1 MIAITPAYIFK
12 KSIPGYLKVFF
23 IVSCV
28 IISHIYPL
36 LWYKELSVLNYGPIR
51 DKPKYFSQIYV
62 CEEEFW
68 FQESHKTIYP
78 YPSLLFPI
86 SSFSFFLF
94 FFLFSFRYLHS
105 PSFASTL
112 APDPVLSVTLYLRLH
127 HRGSWPCHNAHQWS
141 CASQR
146 PSSPVPSSVPQR
158 PSYGAT
164 TAGEKERR
172 EGLSPGG

>member
-1 MIAITPAYIFK
+1 M
-12 KSIPGYLKVFF
+12 FF
-23 IVSCV
+23 IVSWV

-51 DKPKYFSQIYV
+51 DNPNILLKSMFAKRNSGFKSLTKPSTHI
-62 CEEEFW
+62 
-68 FQESHKTIYP
+68 P
-78 YPSLLFPI
+78 PLLFPI